1 MGKLSGSE
9 HKSTPSPVAAEN
21 APLKLGNA
29 VIFYNERDDPVKGT
43 ARWIG
48 VNRVAMP
55 SGAMIVGIETVS
67 STNQACAN

>member
-1 MGKLSGSE
+1 MFIDIGKLSGSE
-9 HKSTPSPVAAEN
+9 HKSTPSPVAKD
-21 APLKLGNA
+21 APLKLGDG

-67 STNQACAN
+67 SI